1 MNEKQ
6 KFKGTPGPWDAHCM
20 HGDARI
26 GSNGE
31 AIAVAPRHADQ
42 KNWPKSANARL
53 IAAAPD
59 LLEALQAIAKDAP
72 TDADFALGGK
82 YDYEGAGNF
91 GDDYDK
97 GAAET
102 HLWAAKIA
110 RAAIAKALGDD

>member
-1 MNEKQ
+1 MSNDK

-53 IAAAPD
+53 IAAAPE
-59 LLEALQAIAKDAP
+59 LLEALEMAVKSIGTTAAADAGR
-72 TDADFALGGK
+72 LGASP
-82 YDYEGAGNF
+82 ERISEHV
-91 GDDYDK
+91 
-97 GAAET
+97 AAAT
-102 HLWAAKIA
+102 APY
-110 RAAIAKALGDD
+110 RAAIAKALGDE

>member
-6 KFKGTPGPWDAHCM
+6 KFKGTPGPWMFHERPQGEY
-20 HGDARI
+20 HYGYTIGDGPTSIVSTAW
-26 GSNGE
+26 GE
-31 AIAVAPRHADQ
+31 
-42 KNWPKSANARL
+42 ANARL

-82 YDYEGAGNF
+82 YDYEGAGNS

-110 RAAIAKALGDD
+110 RAAIAKALGQ

>member
-1 MNEKQ
+1 MSNDK

-59 LLEALQAIAKDAP
+59 LLEALQALDKAARKIASWNGLDIA
-72 TDADFALGGK
+72 DADEQFDGIF
-82 YDYEGAGNF
+82 ERS
-91 GDDYDK
+91 
-97 GAAET
+97 ET
-102 HLWAAKIA
+102 
-110 RAAIAKALGDD
+110 AIAKAIGE

>member
-1 MNEKQ
+1 MSEKR
-6 KFKGTPGPWDAHCM
+6 FKGTPGPWGVYLNGPHVMIEGDGEIIAGLWNHNVADATLM
-20 HGDARI
+20 
-26 GSNGE
+26 
-31 AIAVAPRHADQ
+31 
-42 KNWPKSANARL
+42 
-53 IAAAPD
+53 AASKD

-82 YDYEGAGNF
+82 YDYEGAGNS

-110 RAAIAKALGDD
+110 RAAIAKALGDE